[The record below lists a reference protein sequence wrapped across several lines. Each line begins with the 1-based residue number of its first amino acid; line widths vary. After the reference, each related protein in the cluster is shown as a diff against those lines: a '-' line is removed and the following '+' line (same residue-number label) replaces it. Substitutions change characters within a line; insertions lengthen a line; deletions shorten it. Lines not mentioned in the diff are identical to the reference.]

1 MSSYVAVVGKP
12 VGESVCIFGLT
23 PQEVRYLQSKFP
35 NSMKHD
41 SEWNPSHGIRL
52 ECACIVILNA
62 LGYIGF
68 KVIGTSGDN
77 KEYLWTMERN
87 LDMDT
92 QYQNTTTT
100 NPILTMNI
108 RLSTTQDTTHQRLWL
123 NFKHR
128 ANHRWHPQRKMKEDT
143 VLVENWPLLY
153 TCDQNQNL
161 IQAVLSMK
169 FSNFFWTTVCL
180 FSF

>member
-92 QYQNTTTT
+92 QYQSKYYNYKSDPDYEYSPKH
-100 NPILTMNI
+100 NSRHHSSEALAKLP
-108 RLSTTQDTTHQRLWL
+108 TQ
-123 NFKHR
+123 
-128 ANHRWHPQRKMKEDT
+128 PQGQSSLAPPKKNERRHSLGGK
-143 VLVENWPLLY
+143 LAAALHL
-153 TCDQNQNL
+153 
-161 IQAVLSMK
+161 
-169 FSNFFWTTVCL
+169 
-180 FSF
+180 

>member
-12 VGESVCIFGLT
+12 TGETVCIFGLT

-35 NSMKHD
+35 ESMKHE
-41 SEWNPSHGIRL
+41 SGWNPPHGIRL

-68 KVIGTSGDN
+68 KVIGSSGDS

-92 QYQNTTTT
+92 QYQSKYYDYQANAEYEYS
-100 NPILTMNI
+100 PKHHYHSSGSLSKYQV
-108 RLSTTQDTTHQRLWL
+108 STTQCQPGNSLAPPKKNERRHSLGGKL
-123 NFKHR
+123 AAALH
-128 ANHRWHPQRKMKEDT
+128 
-143 VLVENWPLLY
+143 L
-153 TCDQNQNL
+153 
-161 IQAVLSMK
+161 
-169 FSNFFWTTVCL
+169 
-180 FSF
+180 